1 MFLVG
6 LTGGIAAGKSTVAEL
21 WQSLGANIIDADD
34 LAREVVR
41 PGSIGLNKL
50 VEAFGVGIRKSDGT
64 LDREKLAGI
73 VFHDSAKRQQLESI
87 VHPLI
92 RELAQK
98 RISEAKSE
106 IVVYVIPL
114 LVESA
119 FELPF
124 DFVVTVEA
132 PIADQ
137 ITRMIDNRGMSEAD
151 ALARIKVQATP
162 AQRANIADRILSSNQ
177 SIELLKKDAK
187 TLFSELQTLAS
198 KKARANVG

>member
-119 FELPF
+119 SELPF